1 MASTT
6 KNIQKNSSQGSRFK
20 RMTQKVNKVSK
31 RLIHGRMLSTDFFSR
46 HWITITLVVL
56 MFVWYTTNKY
66 ECQTRMET
74 IKSLEKELEIV
85 RTERVKAQSEYMSRI
100 RETAMH
106 DLVQRHGLNL
116 YVQEEPPYRLQ
127 LEKEP
132 QL

>member
-1 MASTT
+1 
-6 KNIQKNSSQGSRFK
+6 
-20 RMTQKVNKVSK
+20 MTQKVNKVSK

-74 IKSLEKELEIV
+74 IKNLEKELEIV

-127 LEKEP
+127 LEKDS